1 MYHRR
6 EWHWDERDSRLDDVP
21 KSKIM
26 GGSRACVS
34 IRGYFFADY
43 GKKSLGAYRIGEY
56 ARKSGEG
63 DKKAAKL
70 NHQKKIQGA
79 ERRMAWS
86 NAQRR

>member
-1 MYHRR
+1 MEQGMYHRQ

-21 KSKIM
+21 KSKII

-43 GKKSLGAYRIGEY
+43 GKKSLGAYRIGEC

-63 DKKAAKL
+63 DKKAANL
-70 NHQKKIQGA
+70 NHQKKDTRSGTA
-79 ERRMAWS
+79 NGLE
-86 NAQRR
+86 